1 MHNAMHHSDLRI
13 IELSEVTAKV
23 KSMILS
29 ANYNLGEDIK
39 AKLNDAIKTEESET
53 GINILN
59 QLLENAQI
67 AANKK
72 MPICQDTGIAV
83 FFLEIG
89 EDIHFHNDLAIE
101 KMQPL
106 QSGIEQA
113 INEGVRQGYTDGYL
127 RKSIVKDP
135 FDRVNTGDN
144 TPAVIHYN
152 IVPGRQLKIYFSPK
166 GIGSENM
173 SRIYMLKPSEGMEGV
188 KRVVLETIEA
198 AGPNPCPPII
208 VGVGVGG
215 SFEKAAILAKKSL
228 LRPINQTS
236 EDEAIARLERDI
248 LNAANDL
255 GIGPQGFGG
264 RTTALSVN
272 ILTYPTHIAGLPV
285 AVNMSCHATRH
296 AEIVI

>member
-1 MHNAMHHSDLRI
+1 MQTSTYESEVRT
-13 IELSEVTAKV
+13 IELSTVVEKIKEMV
-23 KSMILS
+23 LS
-29 ANYNLGEDIK
+29 ANYYLSQDIREK
-39 AKLNDAIKTEESET
+39 INASIKTEESET
-53 GINILN
+53 GKNILK
-59 QLLENAQI
+59 QLIENADI
-67 AANKK
+67 AKEKK
-72 MPICQDTGIAV
+72 IPICQDTGIAV
-83 FFLEIG
+83 FFVEIG
-89 EDIHFHNDLAIE
+89 EDIHFHNDL
-101 KMQPL
+101 KVKNDN

-113 INEGVRQGYTDGYL
+113 INEGVRQGYIEGYL

-152 IVPGRQLKIYFSPK
+152 IVPGKELKIAFSPK

-188 KRVVLETIEA
+188 KRVVLETIDL
-198 AGPNPCPPII
+198 AGPNPCPPIV
-208 VGVGVGG
+208 VGVGIGG

-228 LRPINQTS
+228 FRPINQKS
-236 EDEAIARLERDI
+236 KDIKIVKLEEEI
-248 LNAANDL
+248 LKATNDL

-296 AEIVI
+296 SEIII

>member
-1 MHNAMHHSDLRI
+1 MQKNINHSDIRV
-13 IELSEVTAKV
+13 IELSHIVEKI
-23 KSMILS
+23 KEMILS
-29 ANYNLGEDIK
+29 ANYYLGDDIREK
-39 AKLNDAIKTEESET
+39 IQASIQTEESET
-53 GINILN
+53 GIHILN
-59 QLLENAQI
+59 QLIENADI

-83 FFLEIG
+83 FFVEIG
-89 EDIHFHNDLAIE
+89 EDIHFHNDLE
-101 KMQPL
+101 MKNDK

-113 INEGVRQGYTDGYL
+113 INEGVRRGYIEGYL

-144 TPAVIHYN
+144 TPAVIHYD
-152 IVPGRQLKIYFSPK
+152 IVPGHQLKIWFSPK

-188 KRVVLETIEA
+188 KRVALEAIEL

-208 VGVGVGG
+208 VGIGVGG

-228 LRPINQTS
+228 LRPINQHS
-236 EDEAIARLERDI
+236 EDPQIADLEDDI
-248 LNAANDL
+248 LKAANNL

-285 AVNMSCHATRH
+285 AINMSCHATRH
-296 AEIVI
+296 SEIVI